1 VDIWSCGVI
10 VYALLCGSLPFDD
23 ENIPNLFKKIRGGI
37 YILPSYLSEQ
47 SRDIISR
54 MLVTDPIRRITMEE
68 IRKHPWFVTK
78 LPRYIALG
86 PQSIVHQLLSID
98 ERVLKLVEERTGYPR
113 EKVIRSLKK
122 GKRNCYAVA
131 YQLLKDSMVKMDIS
145 EEMEAAISETSLLAM
160 QMETKQEDIFY
171 RQLYRR
177 ADTNHFSLGIHMKEP
192 SALDTLIKVYR
203 VLSGNQW
210 KWRNFGQ
217 YRINVVIWK
226 QVSLVK
232 MSIQIYKD
240 IDGYLVD
247 IRKRSGNVLSFLE
260 SCDVLLTQLAG
271 WS

>member
-54 MLVTDPIRRITMEE
+54 MLVTDPIRRITIEE

-177 ADTNHFSLGIHMKEP
+177 ADTN
-192 SALDTLIKVYR
+192 
-203 VLSGNQW
+203 Q
-210 KWRNFGQ
+210 
-217 YRINVVIWK
+217 
-226 QVSLVK
+226 
-232 MSIQIYKD
+232 
-240 IDGYLVD
+240 
-247 IRKRSGNVLSFLE
+247 
-260 SCDVLLTQLAG
+260 
-271 WS
+271 